1 MDPEKQNCNG
11 KDSFIEILSLG
22 IRGRLNKN
30 SKNFSHQPHKLNTLF
45 KWQSAS

>member
-11 KDSFIEILSLG
+11 MDSFIEMLSLG

-30 SKNFSHQPHKLNTLF
+30 SKNLSHQRHKLNTLF
-45 KWQSAS
+45 KWQSAA